1 MPSLIIRKLRT
12 MNTWYLIGLSV
23 IASETITAL
32 LSIALTLI
40 GWEKIS
46 FDSLLVGAVDVF
58 VATAIVALL
67 LIRLIK
73 QTATLEELNAGFAF
87 EIAERKRM
95 SDALE
100 QQRAFLRQVIDTD
113 PNFIFVRDR
122 AGYYWLANKAF
133 ADMLGVSSAEIVGKA
148 LSDFWG
154 DPAKAARFN
163 QEDIAVMDS
172 LKELYIP
179 EEQIEIGGQIRWF
192 RFVKRPIVNRDG
204 VANQVLCVFADITER
219 KQIEQ
224 ALRVSE
230 ERWRMYIEQ
239 ANDLIFAL
247 DGSGKITLANRALCR
262 TLGYSVDEIIGASP
276 LDFAAPAKRD
286 MASAALARIL
296 SGGDIEQMEMD
307 ALTKDGRLITIEV
320 RGRILLEQ
328 GQVTGTFHI
337 ARDITERKRIEEQLR
352 YLGTHDVL
360 TGLYNRAY
368 FEAEMKRLAHGRQF
382 PVSIVM
388 VDVNNLKGTNDRH
401 GHAAGDELLRRAA
414 RVLQDAFRVED
425 IVARIGG
432 DEFAVLLPGV
442 DQAPA
447 REGLARV
454 RHLLAER
461 NADWTDLPLGLA
473 LGVATGD
480 AKDNLNAV
488 LTEAD
493 RRMYQAKRE

>member
-1 MPSLIIRKLRT
+1 MPSSIIRKLRT
-12 MNTWYLIGLSV
+12 MNTWYLVGLSV
-23 IASETITAL
+23 ISSETITAL
-32 LSIALTLI
+32 LSIALMLI
-40 GWEKIS
+40 GWGKIS
-46 FDSLLVGAVDVF
+46 FDVLLVGAIDVF
-58 VATAIVALL
+58 VATAIVAPL

-192 RFVKRPIVNRDG
+192 RFVKRPIVNREG

-247 DGSGKITLANRALCR
+247 DGSGKITLANRAVCR
-262 TLGYSVDEIIGASP
+262 TLGYAVDEIIGASP
-276 LDFAAPAKRD
+276 LDFVAPEKRAAVD
-286 MASAALARIL
+286 AALARIL
-296 SGGDIEQMEMD
+296 SGGDVDQMEMD

-328 GQVTGTFHI
+328 GKFAGTFHI

-352 YLGTHDVL
+352 YLSAHDVL
-360 TGLYNRAY
+360 TGLYNRAH
-368 FEAEMKRLAHGRQF
+368 FEAAMTRLAHGRQF

-388 VDVNNLKGTNDRH
+388 VDVNGLK
-401 GHAAGDELLRRAA
+401 E
-414 RVLQDAFRVED
+414 
-425 IVARIGG
+425 
-432 DEFAVLLPGV
+432 
-442 DQAPA
+442 
-447 REGLARV
+447 
-454 RHLLAER
+454 
-461 NADWTDLPLGLA
+461 
-473 LGVATGD
+473 
-480 AKDNLNAV
+480 
-488 LTEAD
+488 
-493 RRMYQAKRE
+493 